1 MKNIRVLI
9 ADDHA
14 VVREGL
20 IHVLSRQEDI
30 EVVGEAKNGID
41 AVKKV
46 KVLKPDVTLLD
57 ISMPELNGLEAISL
71 ILEALPDN
79 KIIIL
84 SMHKKEAYAHQ
95 VLSSGAMGYVLKASP
110 SSDLVKAIR
119 SVFSGEYF
127 LSPGISRE
135 VIGTYL
141 KSHDKKS
148 DDPGYDLLSEREKQI
163 FRLTVEG
170 NSINQA
176 AEILFLSPKTI
187 ERHRA
192 NIMKKLELNNV
203 VEMVKYAVKFGIVD
217 PELWTK

>member
-1 MKNIRVLI
+1 MKKIRVFV

-46 KVLKPDVTLLD
+46 KSLKSDVTLLD
-57 ISMPELNGLEAISL
+57 ISMPKLNGLEAIPM

-84 SMHKKEAYAHQ
+84 SMHKKEAYAYQ

-119 SVFSGEYF
+119 AVYSGEYF
-127 LSPGISRE
+127 LSPGIGKE
-135 VIGTYL
+135 VITTYL
-141 KSHDKKS
+141 KGHDNKS
-148 DDPGYDLLSEREKQI
+148 EGPGYDLLSEREKQI

-176 AEILFLSPKTI
+176 AKILFLSPKTI

-192 NIMKKLELNNV
+192 NIMKKLEVNNI
-203 VEMVKYAVKFGIVD
+203 VEMVKYAVKFRIVD
-217 PELWTK
+217 PDLWTK

>member
-1 MKNIRVLI
+1 MKKIRVLI
-9 ADDHA
+9 ADDHD

-30 EVVGEAKNGID
+30 EIAGEAENGIE
-41 AVKKV
+41 AVEKV
-46 KVLKPDVTLLD
+46 KALKPDVTLLD
-57 ISMPELNGLEAISL
+57 ISMPKLNGLEAIPL
-71 ILEALPDN
+71 ILEALPEN

-110 SSDLVKAIR
+110 SSDLVKAIK
-119 SVFSGEYF
+119 SVYSGEYF

-135 VIGTYL
+135 VITKYL
-141 KSHDKKS
+141 KGHDEKS
-148 DDPGYDLLSEREKQI
+148 EDFGYDLLSEREKQI

-170 NSINQA
+170 NSINQT
-176 AEILFLSPKTI
+176 AEILFLSPKTV

-192 NIMKKLELNNV
+192 NIMKKLNVNNI
-203 VEMVKYAVKFGIVD
+203 VEMVKYAVKFKIVD
-217 PELWTK
+217 PDLWTK